1 MNENIVFH
9 ISHETFTNFKNIIN
23 EVINELSNLKIIEYE
38 NEILDLFK
46 TEKDEELFPE
56 FLFFMNFPKLV
67 TLNMD
72 YIFNEN
78 KYILN
83 FTNELNI
90 NNIKNLFNK
99 NIYKILLHM
108 QIFLLSK
115 IEIIISSIKQKY
127 EDSHITRIKLR
138 EINQLF
144 QILIQ
149 MMLLLFRFYKEK
161 ILNLNKILLF

>member
-90 NNIKNLFNK
+90 NI
-99 NIYKILLHM
+99 
-108 QIFLLSK
+108 
-115 IEIIISSIKQKY
+115 
-127 EDSHITRIKLR
+127 
-138 EINQLF
+138 
-144 QILIQ
+144 
-149 MMLLLFRFYKEK
+149 
-161 ILNLNKILLF
+161 